1 MEIVKY
7 GHPALRWKAKELT
20 ELTPDF
26 KATVRAMFDLM
37 YEARGIGLAATQVG
51 LPYRFFVVN
60 TTADP
65 QETEEELVF
74 INPEIIRKKGNVE
87 GEEGCLSLP
96 ELYGQVARA
105 EEIVLEAYDI
115 DGQGFEMECSEILA
129 RVIQHEND
137 HLDGMLFI
145 DRMKPDEVEEL
156 QANLDDLETQ
166 FRQAQSAGTIKSD
179 DGLKTELAEM
189 EKTFEFPIKAAL
201 SADGDSAED
210 DEDDSVEDGGG
221 GESAEDGD
229 GE

>member
-65 QETEEELVF
+65 KETEEELVF

-105 EEIVLEAYDI
+105 EEIVLKAYDI

-137 HLDGMLFI
+137 HLDGVLFI

-156 QANLDDLETQ
+156 QANIDDLETQ
-166 FRQAQSAGTIKSD
+166 FRQTQAAGTLASD
-179 DGLKTELAEM
+179 DGLKEQLVKM
-189 EKTFEFPIKAAL
+189 EKTFEFPIKSVL
-201 SADGDSAED
+201 SDEAETDDNEEDLAED
-210 DEDDSVEDGGG
+210 DEDE
-221 GESAEDGD
+221 
-229 GE
+229 

>member
-65 QETEEELVF
+65 KDTEEELVF
-74 INPEIIRKKGNVE
+74 INPEIMRKKGNVE

-137 HLDGMLFI
+137 HLDGVLFI

-166 FRQAQSAGTIKSD
+166 FRQSQSAGTIKSD
-179 DGLKTELAEM
+179 EGLKSELSEM

-201 SADGDSAED
+201 GENDESGSD
-210 DEDDSVEDGGG
+210 DEAEGDEPESDDEI
-221 GESAEDGD
+221 E
-229 GE
+229 